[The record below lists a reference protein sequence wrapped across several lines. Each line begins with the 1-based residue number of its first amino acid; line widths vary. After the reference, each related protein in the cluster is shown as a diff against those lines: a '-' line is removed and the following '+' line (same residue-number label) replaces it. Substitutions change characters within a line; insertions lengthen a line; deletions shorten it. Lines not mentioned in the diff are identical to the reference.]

1 MSLNVVESFLLRQET
16 VLHALE
22 QLQSLRNN
30 YREAR
35 KISGEC
41 REKMFYYFR
50 VQDEKFYKSLE
61 DFFAENRP
69 ALKMIEFLTLD
80 LKEVKVKTFNFF
92 VKYGVDNPL
101 EQGRNF
107 ARDLRVYRQEILHRF
122 RVEESY
128 LLPLLKRMSEESGH
142 WLAGKS

>member
-1 MSLNVVESFLLRQET
+1 MSVNVVESFLLRQEN
-16 VLHALE
+16 VLHTLE
-22 QLQSLRNN
+22 QLQSVRNN

-41 REKMFYYFR
+41 REKLFYYLR
-50 VQDEKFYKSLE
+50 MQDEKFYKSLE
-61 DFFAENRP
+61 DFYGENRP
-69 ALKMIEFLTLD
+69 ALKMIEFLTVD

-107 ARDLRVYRQEILHRF
+107 ARDLRVYRQEILQRF
-122 RVEESY
+122 RAEESY

-142 WLAGKS
+142 WLAGKL